1 MPDTNQTVA
10 SSRPSAN
17 SFGPRR
23 QSGIRRWLAVA
34 LGLAGVGLSVV
45 VWQVLASN
53 QRLAIETR
61 FGADADALT
70 NLIQRQFDK
79 NVDIIHFL
87 SAFYAS
93 SDKVTR
99 SEFRQFTVPVLSRH
113 EEIRSLQWV
122 PRVAATG
129 EQTIDQA
136 RATLETQGTSQ
147 TGHDYRITERMPDG
161 AMASA
166 LNRAEYF
173 PVFFAEPHEKNHRL
187 RGFDLD
193 SDPSIS
199 KALEEARRTAD
210 PVVSGRV
217 NLPCNEDTMEGLLVV
232 GPIYDPPVGE
242 DAPEEAEKNL
252 SGFVVAAVDLDA
264 MTEQALENAARKGL
278 RIQVVERS
286 VIEESQ
292 KETAPEESIPEQYIP
307 RESIQEEY
315 IPEEFIKTKPLRK
328 SCPQWVIHC
337 TATRAYLA
345 KQKSRLPLAALLA
358 GCFVTA
364 LVTMYVNVLIGRTA
378 QVEQLV
384 VLRAAELART
394 NEELKHEVAYR
405 KRAEELIRDSEA
417 LYSSLVD
424 NLPVQMLR
432 KDLDG
437 TFTFANRAFC
447 ELLDKPFAEIVG
459 KTDFDFY
466 PRELAEKFRDDD
478 RRVMET
484 GELFE
489 TVEENDKEGAARY
502 VQVLKSRVHDSQGKI
517 IGTQAIFWDVTKRK
531 RAEADLEHE
540 RYLLQTLMDNLP
552 HTIYFKD
559 ADSRFL
565 RINKA
570 QARHFQIADV
580 SEAIGKSDSD
590 YFAEEHSR
598 VALEDERE
606 IMRTGQPLIDME
618 EKEIW
623 PDGHE
628 TWAATTK
635 LPFYD
640 QEGHIIG
647 TFGVSRDVTVQRQAA
662 EALLAAKEAAE
673 AANRAK
679 SDFLA
684 NISHEI
690 RTPMNAVLGM
700 TELVLDTELN
710 SMQREYLRMVRES
723 GEALLLVINDVLDFS
738 KIEAGKIDLERT
750 TFDLPEI
757 LGDTMKSLAIRA
769 HGKGLELACQIH
781 ADVPANLIGDI
792 GRLRQV
798 VVNLVGNAIKF
809 TDRGEVVLV
818 VSRQSQADDDVT
830 VHFAVSDTGIG
841 IPEEKRNAI
850 FDAFEQADATTTR
863 RFGGTGLGL
872 AIASRLIESMGGTI
886 WVESEVGQG
895 STFHFTLCLK
905 LAEGEPFAVR
915 SEAAIRIR
923 GLRTLVV
930 DDNATNRMILEEMI
944 RNWEMKPETVS
955 GAREALVKIRQSHAQ
970 RNPYRLVLTDANM
983 PDFDGFQLAK
993 EIQEDNELGDPVVMM
1008 LTSGDRPGDVARCER
1023 LGVAA
1028 YLLKPIKQ
1036 SELFDAIVLALGIT
1050 TVEEQEADRPGA
1062 EPIRRL
1068 PPLRILLAEDSLVN
1082 QKLAVGLLEKQGHTV
1097 QVANHGREALAALET
1112 QAFDLVLMDIQM
1124 PEMDGLEATTAIR
1137 AKERQTGKHLP
1148 IVAMTAHVL
1157 KGDRESCLEA
1167 GMDGYCSKPIRAN
1180 ILFDTI
1186 GTVLGIPE
1194 DLDVVAQPLQTQPPR
1209 SGESA
1214 AIVDWPDALEAMKG
1228 DRDLL
1233 KVVVEAFLEE
1243 APTLLTTI
1251 TEAIAGKDAAALR
1264 VAAHSLKGSMRY
1276 FGAEQPSAHAYEL
1289 EKMGRDNNLDG
1300 AEAALADLER
1310 GMAQLIPVLQDHLR
1324 GDENPSE
1331 S

>member
-1 MPDTNQTVA
+1 MPNTNQTTDSPGA
-10 SSRPSAN
+10 AD
-17 SFGPRR
+17 SFSGRR
-23 QSGIRRWLAVA
+23 QTGIRRWLAVA

-45 VWQVLASN
+45 VWQVLAAN
-53 QRLAIETR
+53 QRSAIHTR
-61 FGADADALT
+61 FHADADAWT

-79 NVDIIHFL
+79 SVEIVHFL

-93 SDKVTR
+93 SNQVERD
-99 SEFRQFTVPVLSRH
+99 EFQQFTVPVLDRH

-129 EQTIDQA
+129 EQTIEQA
-136 RATLETQGTSQ
+136 RAALEELGTSQ
-147 TGHDYRITERMPDG
+147 TGRDYQITERVPDG
-161 AMASA
+161 AMAPA
-166 LNRAEYF
+166 LDRDEYF
-173 PVFFAEPHEKNHRL
+173 PVFFAEPREKNHRL
-187 RGFDLD
+187 RGFDLA
-193 SDPSIS
+193 SDPTIRR
-199 KALEEARRTAD
+199 ALEEVRRTGRF
-210 PVVSGRV
+210 VISGRV
-217 NLPCNEDTMEGLLVV
+217 NLPCNQDTMDGLLVV
-232 GPIYDPPVGE
+232 SPIYDPPVAE
-242 DAPEEAEKNL
+242 DAPQDVEKNL
-252 SGFVVAAVDLDA
+252 TGFVVAAVDIEA
-264 MTEQALENAARKGL
+264 MTGQALKNVARKDL
-278 RIQVVERS
+278 RIQV
-286 VIEESQ
+286 IEDSAIAQSSSEDV
-292 KETAPEESIPEQYIP
+292 PDEEVSD
-307 RESIQEEY
+307 EY
-315 IPEEFIKTKPLRK
+315 MQDKPLRE
-328 SCPQWVIHC
+328 SCPPWVIHC
-337 TATRAYLA
+337 TATPQYLA
-345 KQKSRLPLAALLA
+345 KQESRLPLAALLA
-358 GCFVTA
+358 GCFVTV
-364 LVTMYVNVLIGRTA
+364 LVTMYFSALIGRTA

-394 NEELKHEVAYR
+394 NEELTREVAER

-432 KDLDG
+432 KDRDG
-437 TFTFANRAFC
+437 TFTFANKAFC
-447 ELLDKPFAEIVG
+447 ELLGLPFEEIVG

-466 PRELAEKFRDDD
+466 PHGLAEKFRDDD
-478 RRVMET
+478 RRVMDT

-489 TVEENDKEGAARY
+489 TVEENKKDGDTRY
-502 VQVLKSRVHDSQGKI
+502 VQVVKSPVRDAHGKI

-531 RAEADLEHE
+531 QAEADLEHE

-559 ADSRFL
+559 AQSRFV

-598 VALEDERE
+598 QALEDEQG
-606 IMRTGQPLIDME
+606 IMRTGQPIVDME
-618 EKEIW
+618 EKEVW

-628 TWAATTK
+628 TWVATTK

-640 QEGHIIG
+640 QEGRIIG
-647 TFGVSRDVTVQRQAA
+647 TFGISRDITVQRQAA
-662 EALLAAKEAAE
+662 EALRAAKEAAE

-690 RTPMNAVLGM
+690 RTPMNAIIGM
-700 TELVLDTELN
+700 TELVLDTTLN

-738 KIEAGKIDLERT
+738 KIEAGKIELEHT
-750 TFDLPEI
+750 TFDLPET
-757 LGDTMKSLAIRA
+757 LGDTMKSLAVRA

-781 ADVPANLIGDI
+781 PGLPANLVGDI

-809 TDRGEVVLV
+809 TDRGEVVLLV
-818 VSRQSQADDDVT
+818 NQQSQADDEVT

-841 IPEEKRNAI
+841 IPLEKRSAI
-850 FDAFEQADATTTR
+850 FGAFEQVDTTTTR

-886 WVESEVGQG
+886 WVESEVGRG
-895 STFHFTLCLK
+895 STFHFTLRLG
-905 LAEGEPFAVR
+905 LADGELVAQQPE
-915 SEAAIRIR
+915 EAIHIR
-923 GLRTLVV
+923 GLRCLVV
-930 DDNATNRMILEEMI
+930 DDNATNRLILDEML

-955 GAREALVKIRQSHAQ
+955 GAREALVRLHRSHTEG
-970 RNPYRLVLTDANM
+970 NPYRLVLTDANM
-983 PDFDGFQLAK
+983 PDFDGFQLAE
-993 EIQEDNELGDPVVMM
+993 EIKDDDELGDPVVMM
-1008 LTSGDRPGDVARCER
+1008 LTSGDRPGDVARCEQ

-1028 YLLKPIKQ
+1028 YLLKPVKQ
-1036 SELFDAIVLALGIT
+1036 SELFDAVVLALGIT
-1050 TVEEQEADRPGA
+1050 TVEEQESDKPGA
-1062 EPIRRL
+1062 KPLRRL

-1097 QVANHGREALAALET
+1097 VVTNHGREALAALET
-1112 QAFDLVLMDIQM
+1112 QKFDLVLMDVQM
-1124 PEMDGLEATTAIR
+1124 PEMDGLEATVAIR
-1137 AKERQTGKHLP
+1137 TRERQTGKHLP
-1148 IVAMTAHVL
+1148 IVAMTAHAL
-1157 KGDRESCLEA
+1157 KGDRERCLDA
-1167 GMDGYCSKPIRAN
+1167 GMDGYCAKPIRASV
-1180 ILFDTI
+1180 LFDTI
-1186 GTVLGIPE
+1186 GTAMGIPE
-1194 DLDVVAQPLQTQPPR
+1194 DLDVVSQPPR
-1209 SGESA
+1209 NEPPRSSDPS
-1214 AIVDWPDALEAMKG
+1214 AIVDWLEALETMKG

-1251 TEAIAGKDAAALR
+1251 TEAVASKDPAALR

-1276 FGAEQPSAHAYEL
+1276 FGAEKPSACAYEL
-1289 EKMGRDNNLDG
+1289 EKMGRDGHFKG
-1300 AEAALADLER
+1300 AEAALADLGKE
-1310 GMAQLIPVLQDHLR
+1310 MARLVPVLQDHLR
-1324 GDENPSE
+1324 GDQSPSE